1 MAAIQMSCCCSDG
14 LPCWSLQCKQYLA
27 LYRGELSENID
38 QNKTELFEE
47 MGVQTDDDVCVSHDA
62 FSKLQTKRRR
72 I

>member
-1 MAAIQMSCCCSDG
+1 MVSHAVPSNANST
-14 LPCWSLQCKQYLA
+14 L
-27 LYRGELSENID
+27 LYRDDISENID